1 MIDRALPA
9 SPLVSVIIP
18 AYNVAPFLATAI
30 ASIHRQEYAPL
41 QIILVDDGSTD
52 ETAAIAAQHQE
63 LLVLRQENRGPA
75 SARNRGLSAA
85 KGELITFLD
94 ADDFWAPAMLPR
106 LVAQLQMRPEIEIVQ
121 GLIQRVWAIWTD
133 DGSGQRQIKF
143 EPRFEPY
150 VFINL
155 GSAIY
160 RRQVF
165 EKVGLFDEWLADAED
180 TDWMIRAWEMQVDKL
195 IIPEIF
201 LYYWVRTDSLTVG
214 GSRNKVTLMQ
224 LLKRHRDRVRNEQV
238 APSGRAGRAQR
249 LHEFLGTAPS
259 PHYASVV
266 ANGGLE

>member
-1 MIDRALPA
+1 MIDRALQAP
-9 SPLVSVIIP
+9 SLVSVIIP

-41 QIILVDDGSTD
+41 EIILVDDGSTD

-63 LLVLRQENRGPA
+63 LIVLRQENRGPA

-106 LVAQLQMRPEIEIVQ
+106 LVAHLQLRPEVEIVQ
-121 GLIQRVWAIWTD
+121 GLIQRVWATLTD
-133 DGSGQRQIKF
+133 DGSGYSQIKF
-143 EPRFEPY
+143 EPQFEPY

-160 RRQVF
+160 RWQVF
-165 EKVGLFDEWLADAED
+165 EKVGLFDESLAGAED

-195 IIPEIF
+195 VIPEIF
-201 LYYWVRTDSLTVG
+201 LHYWVRTDSLTVG
-214 GSRNKVTLMQ
+214 GSRNKVTLMY
-224 LLKRHRDRVRNEQV
+224 LLKRHRDRVRSGRV
-238 APSGRAGRAQR
+238 APAGRGDRAQR
-249 LHEFLGTAPS
+249 LHEFLGTAP
-259 PHYASVV
+259 PH
-266 ANGGLE
+266 GLEDVVLDG